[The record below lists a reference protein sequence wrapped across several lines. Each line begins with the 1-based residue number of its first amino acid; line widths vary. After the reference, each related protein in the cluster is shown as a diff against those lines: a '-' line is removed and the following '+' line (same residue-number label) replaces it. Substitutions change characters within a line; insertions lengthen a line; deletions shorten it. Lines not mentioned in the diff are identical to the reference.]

1 MRFAAISHRT
11 AQSFFGAWRLLVVEL
26 RAHLHLALEHRRKR
40 VLGLA
45 LSSWVKATEEL
56 HKVGGGG
63 HRTGEGCVQFYVC
76 AAGLTGTQ
84 TFLQYPESLPSLC
97 SVPVTPCLP
106 FTCAFQGASLTGHIP
121 VT

>member
-45 LSSWVKATEEL
+45 LSSWVKAAEEL

-63 HRTGEGCVQFYVC
+63 APDRRRLCTVVCVRCWPYLDLLSVS
-76 AAGLTGTQ
+76 LIPTQ
-84 TFLQYPESLPSLC
+84 P
-97 SVPVTPCLP
+97 VPVSPCLP
-106 FTCAFQGASLTGHIP
+106 FTCAFQGISLTGHIP
-121 VT
+121 VI